1 MSKKKSKKQKIKL
14 QKRPDKFRDFSDCL
28 HWVKKSVYMIVR
40 GRKTVIENQEAINWT
55 TLGTGF
61 VVAPYRLITAGHVIN
76 DESKGEIFQHQDGD
90 KYYIIKHDDLDNWHY
105 RILEPKLNK
114 EIFTFPD
121 VDLGIIYLDEGFY
134 NLDGKTFAD
143 KNDFIRV
150 SKDYCPIGTDIG
162 VLGYPLCA
170 LQFTNRD
177 LAQPKIGDILLRTDK
192 GVINFRYRK
201 TEKIANYEFT
211 LSFNPGNSGGPIFDI
226 KTGRLVSIVH
236 GFRSSRIKLQET
248 VLNDEEIK
256 NLDLKEYKEKGF
268 IETWHANY
276 SIGYTSSSFID
287 VFEEHNINLEGVSL
301 ARAWEGWGKRI

>member
-1 MSKKKSKKQKIKL
+1 MSKNKSQKIRTP
-14 QKRPDKFRDFSDCL
+14 KRPEKFKDFSDCL
-28 HWVKKSVYMIVR
+28 HWVKKSIYMIVR
-40 GRKTVIENQEAINWT
+40 GRKTLIDEKEAINWI

-76 DESKGEIFQHQDGD
+76 DSSKGELFQHQDGD

-105 RILEPKLNK
+105 RIFEPKLNK
-114 EIFTFPD
+114 EIFTFSD
-121 VDLGIIYLDEGFY
+121 IDLGIIYLDEGFY
-134 NLDGKTFAD
+134 ALDGKVFVD

-170 LQFTNRD
+170 LQFENRD
-177 LAQPKIGDILLRTDK
+177 LSKPKIGNILLRGDK
-192 GVINFRYRK
+192 GVINCRYRK
-201 TEKIANYEFT
+201 SEKIANYEFT

-236 GFRSSRIKLQET
+236 GFRSSRIKIQET
-248 VLNDEEIK
+248 VLNDDEIK
-256 NLDLKEYKEKGF
+256 NLNLKEYKEKGF

-276 SIGYTSSSFID
+276 SIGYTSSSFVE
-287 VFEEHNINLEGVSL
+287 VFKEHKILS
-301 ARAWEGWGKRI
+301 